1 MEDRSIRETIREEWK
16 KLSKLSWG
24 ERIVYIWDY
33 YKPLMVAIACVILAI
48 SIGVSIYH
56 NMQINTLLNAY
67 FINCNALDAD
77 GDAIAAGFA
86 AYLGGI
92 GEKDEVHVDTMTTLD
107 DEDMSNYG
115 TANQMKMTAY
125 IAAGDVDVLLLNQS
139 AYDKYDGSGAFAD
152 LSTLLT
158 KEQLEQWSDLLV
170 YGEIEKQ
177 TESGTESASSDEA
190 ETSPAQENIA
200 AETSVDTAGQ
210 VDETAAGSGQTVSDS
225 DIQGNTRSGTEV
237 PVALK
242 MQDAPIIKE
251 FNAYYDEPVYAV
263 ILGNNKHTDTAVEFL
278 DYLLGGTGVA
288 SED

>member
-77 GDAIAAGFA
+77 WDAIAADFA

-92 GEKDEVHVDTMTTLD
+92 GEKDEIHVDTMTTLD

-158 KEQLEQWSDLLV
+158 KEQLDYMADAIL
-170 YGEIEKQ
+170 
-177 TESGTESASSDEA
+177 ESIDE
-190 ETSPAQENIA
+190 
-200 AETSVDTAGQ
+200 
-210 VDETAAGSGQTVSDS
+210 
-225 DIQGNTRSGTEV
+225 
-237 PVALK
+237 
-242 MQDAPIIKE
+242 MQR
-251 FNAYYDEPVYAV
+251 
-263 ILGNNKHTDTAVEFL
+263 
-278 DYLLGGTGVA
+278 GV
-288 SED
+288 

>member
-1 MEDRSIRETIREEWK
+1 MDERSIREKIREEWK

-24 ERIVYIWDY
+24 ERLVYIWDY
-33 YKPLMVAIACVILAI
+33 YKPLMAAVAGVILAI

-56 NMQINTLLNAY
+56 NLQINTLLNAY

-77 GDAIAAGFA
+77 GDAIAADFA

-92 GEKDEVHVDTMTTLD
+92 GDKDEIHVDTMTTLD

-152 LSTLLT
+152 LSALLT
-158 KEQLEQWSDLLV
+158 NEQLAQWSDLLV
-170 YGEIEKQ
+170 YGEVEKQ
-177 TESGTESASSDEA
+177 TESMTDAESQTDEA
-190 ETSPAQENIA
+190 AELNAGEN
-200 AETSVDTAGQ
+200 TW
-210 VDETAAGSGQTVSDS
+210 
-225 DIQGNTRSGTEV
+225 QGGNEV

-242 MQDAPIIKE
+242 MQEAPGVKK

-263 ILGNNKHTDTAVEFL
+263 ILGNSKHTDMAVDFL
-278 DYLLGGTGVA
+278 AYLLDGTGSA
-288 SED
+288 EDVQ

>member
-1 MEDRSIRETIREEWK
+1 MDDRSIRETIREEWK

-33 YKPLMVAIACVILAI
+33 YKPLMVAIAGVILAI

-77 GDAIAAGFA
+77 GDAIAADFA

-92 GEKDEVHVDTMTTLD
+92 GEKDEIHVDTMTTLD

-170 YGEIEKQ
+170 YGEVEKQ
-177 TESGTESASSDEA
+177 TESGADTDKTDS
-190 ETSPAQENIA
+190 ETS
-200 AETSVDTAGQ
+200 
-210 VDETAAGSGQTVSDS
+210 
-225 DIQGNTRSGTEV
+225 GNTSGGTEV

-242 MQDAPIIKE
+242 MQDAPVVKE

-263 ILGNNKHTDTAVEFL
+263 ILGNSKHTDTAVEFL

-288 SED
+288 AED

>member
-1 MEDRSIRETIREEWK
+1 MDGRSIQETIREEWK

-33 YKPLMVAIACVILAI
+33 YKPLMAAIACVILAI

-77 GDAIAAGFA
+77 GDAIAADFA

-92 GEKDEVHVDTMTTLD
+92 GEKDEIHVDTMTTLD

-139 AYDKYDGSGAFAD
+139 AYDKYDGPVH
-152 LSTLLT
+152 LLI
-158 KEQLEQWSDLLV
+158 LV
-170 YGEIEKQ
+170 H
-177 TESGTESASSDEA
+177 
-190 ETSPAQENIA
+190 
-200 AETSVDTAGQ
+200 
-210 VDETAAGSGQTVSDS
+210 
-225 DIQGNTRSGTEV
+225 
-237 PVALK
+237 
-242 MQDAPIIKE
+242 
-251 FNAYYDEPVYAV
+251 F
-263 ILGNNKHTDTAVEFL
+263 
-278 DYLLGGTGVA
+278 
-288 SED
+288 

>member
-1 MEDRSIRETIREEWK
+1 MDDRSIRETIREEWK

-33 YKPLMVAIACVILAI
+33 YKPLMVAIAGVILAI

-77 GDAIAAGFA
+77 GDAIASDFA

-92 GEKDEVHVDTMTTLD
+92 GEKDEIHVDTMTTLD

-152 LSTLLT
+152 LTTILT
-158 KEQLEQWSDLLV
+158 KEQLADWSDLLV
-170 YGEIEKQ
+170 YGEVEKQ
-177 TESGTESASSDEA
+177 TESEADTTSSDTA
-190 ETSPAQENIA
+190 ETISAQEN
-200 AETSVDTAGQ
+200 TSG
-210 VDETAAGSGQTVSDS
+210 
-225 DIQGNTRSGTEV
+225 GTEV

-242 MQDAPIIKE
+242 MQDALVIKE

-263 ILGNNKHTDTAVEFL
+263 ILGNSKHTDTAVEFL
-278 DYLLGGTGVA
+278 DYLLGGTGVTA
-288 SED
+288 ED